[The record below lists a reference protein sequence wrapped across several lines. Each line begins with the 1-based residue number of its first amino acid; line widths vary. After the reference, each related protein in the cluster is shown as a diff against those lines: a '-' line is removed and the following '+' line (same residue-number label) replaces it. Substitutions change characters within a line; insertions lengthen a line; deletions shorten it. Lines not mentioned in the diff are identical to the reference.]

1 MAVFRVLL
9 MVVYLEND
17 VLSEKSGLAHRFS
30 EGIDVRLLLGESIH
44 GAHGCASCVVE
55 LNPSSQSTSR
65 QATRSENG

>member
-30 EGIDVRLLLGESIH
+30 EGIDVRLLMGNLRTEDTTGDLCDFRKTIMPPEFH
-44 GAHGCASCVVE
+44 
-55 LNPSSQSTSR
+55 
-65 QATRSENG
+65 